1 MKIITIPKGNG
12 RFRTIYCPSP
22 EEKKRSASWIKL
34 VQAKLMV
41 QPQVDVIHG
50 FMPGRS
56 PVTNAIAHIGWE
68 YSLSFDLEDFFDSV
82 QHDHLS
88 RFVEL
93 KLNPGIEKDCF
104 YDGAARQG
112 LPSSP
117 VIANLAAAPMDEQIC
132 KLITKGRL
140 GRNFVYTRYAD
151 DLTFSFNHPSVGEM
165 LKVYVPQIVESFMFT
180 INPAKTHLQSAKA
193 GRRIITGVAVDKTR
207 VYPTREVKRR
217 LRAMR
222 HQLANGLRPRGR
234 NRLIGKVIE
243 AKRRG
248 SSTNF
253 KHLLINGYQGLIEW
267 SRLRVPEDY
276 KPLTKSSVRQVV
288 QSAIT
293 TTKTALIGLARR
305 GRKIT
310 MGVNHSYAK
319 NKTITNQA

>member
-1 MKIITIPKGNG
+1 MKIITIPKRNG
-12 RFRTIYCPSP
+12 KFRTIYCPSP

-34 VQAKLMV
+34 AQASLMV

-56 PVTNAIAHIGWE
+56 PVTNATAHIGWE
-68 YSLSFDLEDFFDSV
+68 YSLSFDLKDFFDSV
-82 QHDHLS
+82 TQTHIAQFFLS
-88 RFVEL
+88 NEVLFS
-93 KLNPGIEKDCF
+93 DCF

-140 GRNFVYTRYAD
+140 GQNFAYTRYAD
-151 DLTFSFNHPSVGEM
+151 DLTFSFNHHSVGEM
-165 LKVYVPQIVESFMFT
+165 LKERIPQIVESFGFT
-180 INPAKTHLQSAKA
+180 INPAKTHLQCSKA
-193 GRRIITGVAVDKTR
+193 GRRIITGVAVDKTSIH
-207 VYPTREVKRR
+207 PTREVKRR

-222 HQLANGLRPRGR
+222 HQLSNGLRTRGR
-234 NRLIGKVIE
+234 SHLINKVLE

-253 KHLLINGYQGLIEW
+253 KHLLINGYHGLLEW
-267 SRLRVPEDY
+267 SRLRIPEDY
-276 KPLTKSSVRQVV
+276 KPLTKSKVRQVI
-288 QSAIT
+288 QSTIH
-293 TTKTALIGLARR
+293 TAKNTLIGLAKA

-310 MGVNHSYAK
+310 ME
-319 NKTITNQA
+319 